1 MSYEFLQI
9 LWFILIAVLWTGFFF
24 LEGFDFGVGM
34 LLPFLGKK
42 DEERRAIIN
51 SIGSVWDGNEV
62 WLLTAGG
69 ATFAAFPHWYA
80 TMFSGFYLAL
90 FLLLVGLI
98 IRGISFEYRSKDTSP
113 AWRNRFDWM
122 IAIGSFLAALLLG
135 TAFANLAK
143 GVPIGVDMNYV
154 SPNGIMTV
162 IGLLNPYGILG
173 GLTTVVIFLLH
184 GANFLGLKLE
194 GKLRERA
201 NNLAKKLWIAA
212 SILYIALGI
221 FTYEEGFWDRGM
233 VNPGIIPIAA
243 VVMLLLTGY
252 FINRK
257 MESWAFISTALN
269 IVLTLVTFFTMTF
282 PNVMLS
288 SIDPAYSLTVYNASS
303 SQYTLTVMSIVAMI
317 FVPIVLAYQGWTYY
331 MFRKRI
337 STKKETLVY

>member
-9 LWFILIAVLWTGFFF
+9 LWFILIAVLWIGFFF

-90 FLLLVGLI
+90 FLLLIGLI
-98 IRGISFEYRSKDTSP
+98 IRGIAFEYRSKDSNP
-113 AWRNRFDWM
+113 KWRHTFDWM

-135 TAFANLAK
+135 AAFANLAR
-143 GVPIGVDMNYV
+143 GVPINENMMFTGNLF
-154 SPNGIMTV
+154 T
-162 IGLLNPYGILG
+162 LLNPYGLLG
-173 GLTTVVIFLLH
+173 GVTTVTIFLLH

-194 GKLRERA
+194 GELRERV
-201 NNLAKKLWIAA
+201 NVFAKKLWIAA
-212 SILYIALGI
+212 TVLYIILGV
-221 FTYEEGFWDRGM
+221 FTYIAGFWQHGI
-233 VNPGIIPIAA
+233 VNPGFVPFAA
-243 VVMLLLTGY
+243 VAVLLATGY
-252 FINRK
+252 FLNNK
-257 MESWAFISTALN
+257 MEGWAFIMTSLN
-269 IVLTLVTFFTMTF
+269 IVLTQVTFFTMTF
-282 PNVMLS
+282 PNVMIS
-288 SIDPAYSLTVYNASS
+288 STNPAFSLTIYNASS
-303 SQYTLTVMSIVAMI
+303 SQYTLTVMSIVALI
-317 FVPIVLAYQGWTYY
+317 FIPIVLVYQGWTYY

-337 STKKETLVY
+337 SSDKKNLVY